1 MTDNKKLYS
10 VSELAKE
17 FSLTPQALRFYE
29 EKGLLSPKRAGT
41 ARVFD
46 YRDRARLLLILK
58 FRRLGFSLEEIR
70 EYLSHYRPDTPNVE
84 QYRDGIEKIRR
95 RLAALEQMR
104 VEIDE
109 AIDELKDMEKDAASA
124 AERLRGARSRR
135 QGQVNRPCG
144 ERSRDTLSARGG
156 AVVVEALSG
165 RAAPMAGFVDRT
177 AA

>member
-1 MTDNKKLYS
+1 LVLSAWRHRGTTVASFRQGHLAAAAVERLFSLGLEVCVTDSQKLYS

-58 FRRLGFSLEEIR
+58 FRRLGFSLEDIR
-70 EYLSHYRPDTPNVE
+70 EYLSHYRPDIPNVE

-109 AIDELKDMEKDAASA
+109 AIDELKDMEKDALR
-124 AERLRGARSRR
+124 RLSDCEAR
-135 QGQVNRPCG
+135 
-144 ERSRDTLSARGG
+144 E
-156 AVVVEALSG
+156 AVG
-165 RAAPMAGFVDRT
+165 RVK
-177 AA
+177 

>member
-1 MTDNKKLYS
+1 LVDKNKLYS

-17 FSLTPQALRFYE
+17 FALTPQALRFYE
-29 EKGLLSPKRAGT
+29 EKGLLSPQRAGT

-70 EYLSHYRPDTPNVE
+70 EYLSHYRPDVPNTE
-84 QYRDGIEKIRR
+84 QYRDGLDKIRH

-109 AIDELKDMEKDAASA
+109 AIGELKEMEKDAHKRLKESEKREAAAKKQA
-124 AERLRGARSRR
+124 AEK
-135 QGQVNRPCG
+135 QP
-144 ERSRDTLSARGG
+144 E
-156 AVVVEALSG
+156 
-165 RAAPMAGFVDRT
+165 
-177 AA
+177 

>member
-1 MTDNKKLYS
+1 MTDNGKLYS

-58 FRRLGFSLEEIR
+58 FRRLGFSLEDIR

-109 AIDELKDMEKDAASA
+109 AIDELKGMETDAVRRLSDCEAREA
-124 AERLRGARSRR
+124 A
-135 QGQVNRPCG
+135 
-144 ERSRDTLSARGG
+144 
-156 AVVVEALSG
+156 G
-165 RAAPMAGFVDRT
+165 RAK
-177 AA
+177 

>member
-1 MTDNKKLYS
+1 MIDTKKLYS

-46 YRDRARLLLILK
+46 YRDRARLLMILK
-58 FRRLGFSLEEIR
+58 FRRLGFSLEEIG
-70 EYLSHYRPDTPNVE
+70 EYLSHYRPDTPNAD

-104 VEIDE
+104 VEIEE
-109 AIDELKDMEKDAASA
+109 AIGELKDMEEDALR
-124 AERLRGARSRR
+124 RLSD
-135 QGQVNRPCG
+135 C
-144 ERSRDTLSARGG
+144 
-156 AVVVEALSG
+156 EA
-165 RAAPMAGFVDRT
+165 RAADRDNGE
-177 AA
+177 